1 MVALARS
8 TSITLKTSCLL
19 NDSFLESGSLN
30 TALPKQFRSMGLSA
44 QTITEVWEGRTVQRK
59 QAMEQLW
66 KPELTIS
73 SDYAFTHRW
82 SRKQKQ
88 QALERESN
96 YKHNAGSISGTFP
109 ASHSLFLV
117 SCLLVFCPFSCDSTT
132 VYRTLFWTGLGT
144 WYNFLKILPRD
155 VSCVMEMRDCEN
167 NWNEHCPWTCGV
179 KKSQPSS
186 KASLLHIVR
195 IYKIAAIRSW
205 ESSFLGFEFL
215 KIVLF

>member
-1 MVALARS
+1 MQKKSLLSNLSDHGSPDKLGSRFQRGGCIGQIYQYYPENLLS
-8 TSITLKTSCLL
+8 SEWLLLGKRKLKHCF
-19 NDSFLESGSLN
+19 D
-30 TALPKQFRSMGLSA
+30 KQFRSMGLSA
-44 QTITEVWEGRTVQRK
+44 QTITEVWEGRRVQRK

-96 YKHNAGSISGTFP
+96 YKHNVSSISGTFP

-117 SCLLVFCPFSCDSTT
+117 SCLLVFCPFSCDSIT

-144 WYNFLKILPRD
+144 WYNF
-155 VSCVMEMRDCEN
+155 
-167 NWNEHCPWTCGV
+167 
-179 KKSQPSS
+179 
-186 KASLLHIVR
+186 
-195 IYKIAAIRSW
+195 
-205 ESSFLGFEFL
+205 F
-215 KIVLF
+215 